1 MNKTGFQIRNNY
13 FRAALY
19 IKLIVDNVKYR
30 GIQCDFGRL
39 TNVFFVTPDSLIF
52 AVQRDTDFFQYT
64 YYGRAC
70 SQAQKGVLNKA
81 GFTLHKYNMPRIK
94 RDLQRENY
102 SNLQNSPGILNP
114 ESGAGYF
121 RGRSL
126 KENSTV
132 FQIIKPSALGNYFPA
147 EGCISGSQ
155 ANRACL
161 MIRIY
166 NN

>member
-1 MNKTGFQIRNNY
+1 MNKTGFQIKNNY

-19 IKLIVDNVKYR
+19 MKLIVDNMKYR

-39 TNVFFVTPDSLIF
+39 TSVFFVTPDSLSF

-64 YYGRAC
+64 YYGGAFNP
-70 SQAQKGVLNKA
+70 AQKGVLNKA
-81 GFTLHKYNMPRIK
+81 GFSMHKCNMPRVK
-94 RDLQRENY
+94 RELQGENY
-102 SNLQNSPGILNP
+102 SNEQDSPGVLNR

-132 FQIIKPSALGNYFPA
+132 IQIIKPSATETWFPA
-147 EGCISGSQ
+147 EGCIYESQ
-155 ANRACL
+155 AN
-161 MIRIY
+161 
-166 NN
+166 

>member
-1 MNKTGFQIRNNY
+1 MNKTDFQIKNNY

-19 IKLIVDNVKYR
+19 MKLIVDNVKYR

-39 TNVFFVTPDSLIF
+39 TNVFFVTPDSLSF

-64 YYGRAC
+64 NNGRAFNPK
-70 SQAQKGVLNKA
+70 QKGVLNKA
-81 GFTLHKYNMPRIK
+81 GFSMHKCNMPRVK
-94 RDLQRENY
+94 RELQGENY
-102 SNLQNSPGILNP
+102 SNVQDSPGILVP

-132 FQIIKPSALGNYFPA
+132 IQIIKPSA
-147 EGCISGSQ
+147 IGSFSLRKAVFTNPRQ
-155 ANRACL
+155 IRACL
-161 MIRIY
+161 MIRFF